1 MAATPLVVFLTNHIF
16 VMIVPVVMST
26 KTEASTLVKE
36 NGVGRVSGM
45 TV

>member
-1 MAATPLVVFLTNHIF
+1 MAATPLVVFLTNRIF
-16 VMIVPVVMST
+16 VMIVTVVMST
-26 KTEASTLVKE
+26 KTEANTLAKE